1 MLSQP
6 TAAACQAMMITFVFY
21 NRLNNQVMERERNF
35 CVRMTVP
42 MVMLMLIAG

>member
-21 NRLNNQVMERERNF
+21 SRLNNQVMERERYLS
-35 CVRMTVP
+35 VRMLVLVR
-42 MVMLMLIAG
+42 MMR

>member
-21 NRLNNQVMERERNF
+21 KRLNSQVMERER
-35 CVRMTVP
+35 CLSVRMLVVVR
-42 MVMLMLIAG
+42 MMR